1 MAVPAN
7 TRETYG
13 AIGIREDLSN
23 IIYNISPT
31 ETPFLNSVGRGSCD
45 NTQFEWQTDELSGAG
60 NNRQKEGDD
69 YASTAATEPRRLGNY
84 TQISATQVQSSGTA
98 EAVDFAGRKS
108 TQAYQLAK
116 RAKEMKRDMEK
127 MLLDDTF
134 KAVGSSGVAR
144 ATASVGTWMGTPVV
158 GTSTVMDGSL
168 ATPLGLA
175 NLGVGSVGP
184 DGTTDPTTAASTALA
199 ITLAG
204 INAVVSR
211 IWDLGGTPDTIICDA
226 PTKQTISSSS
236 VGGQV
241 VADPIGNNS
250 GSKAITAVN
259 AVDVL
264 VTDFGTFKIVPD
276 RHTVGECAY
285 FFDFDLWSV
294 DYLRPFRTETLAKSG
309 DSVKQLL
316 IAEYG
321 LRAKNGHGNGQL
333 RAVK

>member
-31 ETPFLNSVGRGSCD
+31 ETPFLSGCGRGSAD
-45 NTQFEWQTDELSGAG
+45 NTTFEWQTDELKTVAMNTQIEG
-60 NNRQKEGDD
+60 ND
-69 YASTAATEPRRLGNY
+69 YASTAATEPRRLTNY

-116 RAKEMKRDMEK
+116 RAKEMKRDMEY
-127 MLLDDTF
+127 MLLQGTV
-134 KAVGSSGVAR
+134 KVLGSSGTAR
-144 ATASVGTWMGTPVV
+144 ETAAFSTWVGTNSASTSNVV
-158 GTSTVMDGSL
+158 AASTGAGITNSG
-168 ATPLGLA
+168 ASTY
-175 NLGVGSVGP
+175 P
-184 DGTTDPTTAASTALA
+184 DGTTNSATGGANTTTTIAL
-199 ITLAG
+199 
-204 INAVVSR
+204 INNVAER
-211 IWDLGGTPDTIICDA
+211 IWNLGGTPDTILCNG
-226 PTKQTISSSS
+226 TVKGTISSST
-236 VGGQV
+236 VGGAV
-241 VADPIGNNS
+241 VAQPYKDA
-250 GSKAITAVN
+250 GSKESPITAVN

-264 VTDFGTFKIVPD
+264 VTDFGTFKVVPD
-276 RHTVGECAY
+276 RFIPATNVD
-285 FFDFDLWSV
+285 FIDFDLWSI

-321 LRAKNGHGNGQL
+321 LRAKNGNGSGQIKS
-333 RAVK
+333 AI

>member
-31 ETPFLNSVGRGSCD
+31 DTPFLSGCGRGSAD
-45 NTQFEWQTDELSGAG
+45 NTTFEWQTDELKAVAMNTQIEG
-60 NNRQKEGDD
+60 ND
-69 YASTAATEPRRLGNY
+69 YASTAASEPRRLTNY

-116 RAKEMKRDMEK
+116 RAKEMKRDMEY
-127 MLLDDTF
+127 MLLQGTV
-134 KAVGSSGVAR
+134 KVLGSSGTAR
-144 ATASVGTWMGTPVV
+144 ETAAFSTWVGTNSA
-158 GTSTVMDGSL
+158 GTSNVVAASTG
-168 ATPLGLA
+168 LGITNSGA
-175 NLGVGSVGP
+175 STYP
-184 DGTTDPTTAASTALA
+184 DGTTNSATGGASTTTTIAL
-199 ITLAG
+199 
-204 INAVVSR
+204 INNVAERV
-211 IWDLGGTPDTIICDA
+211 WNLGGTPDTILCNG
-226 PTKQTISSSS
+226 TVKGTISSST
-236 VGGQV
+236 VGGAV
-241 VADPIGNNS
+241 VAAPRKDI
-250 GSKAITAVN
+250 GSKDNITAVN

-264 VTDFGTFKIVPD
+264 VTDFGTFKVVPD
-276 RHTVGECAY
+276 RHIPATNVD
-285 FFDFDLWSV
+285 FIDFDLWSV

-321 LRAKNGHGNGQL
+321 LRAKNGNGSGQL
-333 RAVK
+333 KSAI

>member
-158 GTSTVMDGSL
+158 GTSTVMDGSQ
-168 ATPLGLA
+168 ATVVGLA

-226 PTKQTISSSS
+226 PTKQTISSSA